1 MVLTELERHD
11 GLSILATNR
20 PYERTTDINKKKKT
34 GAAAED

>member
-20 PYERTTDINKKKKT
+20 PYERTNDINKKKKP
-34 GAAAED
+34 GAAAAD